1 VRLTVITGN
10 VVKEQPL
17 LTCVECGAPTR
28 TAAHREFIRS
38 RMPEHMAALL
48 DRELCPACA
57 RERADRARLT
67 DVTGVPTTSA
77 AADQAAPSAP

>member
-1 VRLTVITGN
+1 VRRTVITGT

-17 LTCVECGAPTR
+17 LACVECGAPTR

-57 RERADRARLT
+57 RERADRPRLT
-67 DVTGVPTTSA
+67 DLTGVPRAPAVAVHGAGSA
-77 AADQAAPSAP
+77 R